1 MSQFLKGAAFAV
13 VLALALVG
21 LASVVGVDIG
31 VTADVP
37 GESDAPQVSSGGGD
51 VRSAAPTATAPPAD
65 GATGR
70 LVRQAFVRKL
80 NAFRS
85 ANGKAEVSVSMPL
98 TKASVSHAEDMAAR
112 GYFDHASPDGQT
124 VEDRLQAEGR
134 QCSRP
139 GENIAQTWWRESLR
153 GPGPDYIDSDET
165 LAEALLVQW
174 KNSPGHRDIMLQAGA
189 TDVGLGI
196 GLTDS
201 GKVYATMVIC

>member
-1 MSQFLKGAAFAV
+1 MSQFLKGAAFTV

-21 LASVVGVDIG
+21 VASVAGVDIG
-31 VTADVP
+31 VTADLP

-51 VRSAAPTATAPPAD
+51 VRSAAPTATAAPSD
-65 GATGR
+65 GPTGR

-98 TKASVSHAEDMAAR
+98 TKASVAHAEDMAAR
-112 GYFDHASPDGQT
+112 GYFDHASPSGET
-124 VEDRLQAEGR
+124 VEDRLQAGGR

-153 GPGPDYIDSDET
+153 GAGPDYIDSDAA

-174 KNSPGHRDIMLQAGA
+174 RNSPGHREIMLQAGA

-196 GLTDS
+196 GLTEED
-201 GKVYATMVIC
+201 KVYATMVIC

>member
-21 LASVVGVDIG
+21 VASVAGVDIG

-37 GESDAPQVSSGGGD
+37 GGSDAPQVSSAGGETATD
-51 VRSAAPTATAPPAD
+51 APTTAAPSD
-65 GATGR
+65 GPTGR
-70 LVRQAFVRKL
+70 LVRQSFVEKL

-85 ANGKAEVSVSMPL
+85 ANGKAEVAISTPL

-112 GYFDHASPDGQT
+112 GYFDHASPSGKT
-124 VEDRLQAEGR
+124 VEDRLRAEGR

-165 LAEALLVQW
+165 LAEALLIQW

-196 GLTDS
+196 GVTDG

>member
-1 MSQFLKGAAFAV
+1 MNQFLKGAGFAV

-21 LASVVGVDIG
+21 VASVAGVDIG

-37 GESDAPQVSSGGGD
+37 GGSDAPQVSSSGGGTATD
-51 VRSAAPTATAPPAD
+51 APTTAAPSD
-65 GATGR
+65 GPTGR
-70 LVRQAFVRKL
+70 LVRQSFVKKL

-112 GYFDHASPDGQT
+112 GYFDHASPSGET

-134 QCSRP
+134 LCSRP

-153 GPGPDYIDSDET
+153 GPGPDYIDSDEA

-196 GLTDS
+196 GVTDG

>member
-1 MSQFLKGAAFAV
+1 MNQFLKGAGFAV

-21 LASVVGVDIG
+21 VASVAGVDIG

-37 GESDAPQVSSGGGD
+37 GGSDAPQVSSSGGGAAT
-51 VRSAAPTATAPPAD
+51 AAPTTAAPSD
-65 GATGR
+65 GPTGR
-70 LVRQAFVRKL
+70 LVRQAFVEKL
-80 NAFRS
+80 NSFRS
-85 ANGKAEVSVSMPL
+85 ANGRAEVSVSTPL

-112 GYFDHASPDGQT
+112 GYFDHASPSGET

-153 GPGPDYIDSDET
+153 GAGPDYIDSDEA

-174 KNSPGHRDIMLQAGA
+174 KNSPGHREIMLQAGA

-196 GLTDS
+196 GLTEED
-201 GKVYATMVIC
+201 KVYATMVIC